1 MVDDAFD
8 DAEHGLDAGPVDAE
22 DAAHEV
28 LTKLMEENAALKDQA
43 LRIAADAENSK
54 RRAEKDAA
62 DGKAYAIQKFAR
74 DLLDAADNLARAVE
88 HSPKGSG
95 DPAVNNLVMGI
106 EMTEQA
112 LINAF
117 ERNGLKRIAPGKGD
131 KFDPNQHQAMMEQP
145 AEDVPPG
152 SVVQVMQTGY
162 ELQGRLIRPA
172 MVIVTPKAAAASAAT
187 AQAEAKAYAQS
198 NGADAGGSVDQK
210 A

>member
-8 DAEHGLDAGPVDAE
+8 DAEHGLDANVSDAE

-43 LRIAADAENSK
+43 LRIAADAENTK
-54 RRAEKDAA
+54 RRAEKDANDA
-62 DGKAYAIQKFAR
+62 RAFAIQKFAR

-95 DPAVNNLVMGI
+95 DAAVNNLVMGV

-112 LINAF
+112 LQNAF
-117 ERNGLKRIAPGKGD
+117 ERNGLKRIAPVKGD

-145 AEDVPPG
+145 MGDVAPG

-172 MVIVTPKAAAASAAT
+172 MVIVTPKAAANTAT
-187 AQAEAKAYAQS
+187 AQAEAKAYGS
-198 NGADAGGSVDQK
+198 SDGADAGGSVDQK